1 MIFHQL
7 PSGTTVHTD
16 EIAVFKT
23 DYKSKKYIYLLAGT
37 HGDEVEG
44 VYVLKELF
52 NWLKT
57 DDEMDDQP
65 IIVIP
70 ILNVDGYKAGTRV
83 NSHGVDLNRNCAT
96 KDWSAEFKKAK
107 YNPGPNALS
116 EPENKFLDKMFKEYP
131 PAIILSFHTWKPMI
145 NYNGDSQDIAEFLNQ
160 HNGYPATPD
169 IGYPTPGSLGA
180 YGPEKY
186 DAGVITFE
194 CPPFSDEL
202 SLKQIWGEN
211 EIGLKKLF
219 KNRHLITKL

>member
-1 MIFHQL
+1 
-7 PSGTTVHTD
+7 
-16 EIAVFKT
+16 
-23 DYKSKKYIYLLAGT
+23 
-37 HGDEVEG
+37 
-44 VYVLKELF
+44 
-52 NWLKT
+52 
-57 DDEMDDQP
+57 DDQP

-96 KDWSAEFKKAK
+96 KDWSAKFKKAK
-107 YNPGPNALS
+107 YNPGPSALS
-116 EPENKFLDKMFKEYP
+116 EPENKFLDKMFKEYS
-131 PAIILSFHTWKPMI
+131 PAIILSFHSWKPMI

-160 HNGYPATPD
+160 YNGYPATPD

-202 SLKQIWGEN
+202 SLKQIWAEN
-211 EIGLKKLF
+211 EVGLKKLF